1 MKSPLE
7 LLEARFRGIFEGK
20 PSIKDWMQDRP
31 DSFQTLVNEID
42 SYLQQQAD
50 DEALPVQY
58 VFYFCPE
65 DAKTLGGEPEL
76 EGVIAAVIVALGTEQ
91 GLTFSRAL
99 RVKIVI
105 KNSLKP
111 GQVEIKS
118 IRTRERP
125 DQTDSFTA
133 QNSTVVCTHEGE
145 TIPANLLLADE
156 TVFPLMGSVT
166 NLGRKSNNHIIF
178 DDLRVSRNHAQI
190 RLIFEEY
197 VLFDTGSSGGTFVNG
212 ERISQCALKTGDVI
226 SLAGVKLI
234 FSREG
239 SSSDTGEREITSKL
253 GPAKK
258 EE

>member
-7 LLEARFRGIFEGK
+7 LLEARFKGIFEGK

-31 DSFQTLVNEID
+31 DSFQSIVNEID
-42 SYLQQQAD
+42 AFLQEQSD
-50 DEALPVQY
+50 GSTLPAQY
-58 VFYFCPE
+58 IFYFGPE
-65 DAKTLGGEPEL
+65 DATTLGSEPEL
-76 EGVIAAVIVALGTEQ
+76 EGIILSMMIALGTER
-91 GLTFSRAL
+91 GLAFMRTPS
-99 RVKIVI
+99 VKIVI
-105 KNSLKP
+105 KNSLNP
-111 GQVEIKS
+111 GQLEIKAALV
-118 IRTRERP
+118 RERS

-133 QNSTVVCTHEGE
+133 HTTPSVFPMEIENPQ
-145 TIPANLLLADE
+145 ANLLLADE
-156 TVFPLMGSVT
+156 TIIPLAGSVT

-190 RLIFEEY
+190 RLIFKDY

-212 ERISQCALKTGDVI
+212 ERISQYTLKSGDVI

-239 SSSDTGEREITSKL
+239 SAADTGEREITSKL

>member
-1 MKSPLE
+1 M
-7 LLEARFRGIFEGK
+7 EARFRGIFEGK
-20 PSIKDWMQDRP
+20 PSIKDWVQDRP
-31 DSFQTLVNEID
+31 DSFQALVDAID
-42 SYLQQQAD
+42 AYLEQQSD
-50 DEALPVQY
+50 DETLPGQY
-58 VFYFCPE
+58 VFYFCPD
-65 DAKTLGGEPEL
+65 DAKILGGEPEL
-76 EGVIAAVIVALGTEQ
+76 ESVISAVMVVLGTEK
-91 GLTFSRAL
+91 GLTFSRAP

-105 KNSLKP
+105 RNSLKP
-111 GQVEIKS
+111 GQREIKS
-118 IRTRERP
+118 IRTREHA

-133 QNSTVVCTHEGE
+133 QRSAAVCPHEGE
-145 TIPANLLLADE
+145 ANLAHLLLADE
-156 TVFPLMGSVT
+156 TLVPLSGSVT

-190 RLIFEEY
+190 RQIFEEY

-212 ERISQCALKTGDVI
+212 ERISQCTLKSGDVI

-239 SSSDTGEREITSKL
+239 SASDTAEREITSKL

>member
-7 LLEARFRGIFEGK
+7 LLEARFKGIFEGK
-20 PSIKDWMQDRP
+20 PSIKDWVQDRP
-31 DSFQTLVNEID
+31 DSFQALVDEID
-42 SYLQQQAD
+42 AYLEQQPD
-50 DEALPVQY
+50 DETLPGQY
-58 VFYFCPE
+58 IFYFCPE
-65 DAKTLGGEPEL
+65 DAKILGGEPEL
-76 EGVIAAVIVALGTEQ
+76 EGVIAAVMVTLGTEK
-91 GLTFSRAL
+91 GLTFSRAP

-111 GQVEIKS
+111 SQREIKS
-118 IRTRERP
+118 IRTRERA

-133 QNSTVVCTHEGE
+133 QSSSVICSHEGD
-145 TIPANLLLADE
+145 TALANLLLADE
-156 TVFPLMGSVT
+156 TIFPLAGSVT

-190 RLIFEEY
+190 RQIFKEY

-212 ERISQCALKTGDVI
+212 ERISQCTLKSGDVI

-253 GPAKK
+253 GLVKK